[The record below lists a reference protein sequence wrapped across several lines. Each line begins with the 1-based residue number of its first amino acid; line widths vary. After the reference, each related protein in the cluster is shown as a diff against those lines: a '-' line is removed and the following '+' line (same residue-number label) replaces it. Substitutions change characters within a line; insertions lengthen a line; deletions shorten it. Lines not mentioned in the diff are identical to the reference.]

1 MNNKITIAIAFIFF
15 SLSFT
20 VVGIFSARYKKNTT
34 ADYLLASRNVNP
46 WLTALSAMST
56 GQSGFLFTGQ
66 VGYAYVKGISAIWLV
81 IGWALGDY
89 LAWWLVFK
97 KLRQI
102 SEETNSE
109 TVSAFL
115 EPIPSGFPW
124 IKTITALITLAFLG
138 SYAAAQLVASSKT
151 LHAVFGWNYYWGA
164 IVGAAIV
171 VIYCF
176 SGGIRAD
183 IWTDAIQ
190 SVVMIVSLILL
201 LVTLISNS
209 GGIENIW
216 TQLEALDSNLVRVFP
231 SNLAWGFSAF
241 FVGWLVAGFG
251 AVGQPHIVVRA
262 MAIDSAE
269 NMGLARNLKTLCGL
283 ITSITAISIGLAAR
297 VFLPELAEGG
307 DPELALLY
315 LSADLLPAVLVG
327 LMLAGLFAAIV
338 STADS
343 QILSC
348 SAALTQDLFPK
359 MAKSHKFAKLGTLTI
374 TAVVLIIA
382 LSENESVFSLIIF
395 AWSVLAS
402 GLGPLLVIR
411 AWQKPIDT
419 PVAVATIFAGTV
431 TVLIWNLVL
440 KLSNALYEVLPGMAA
455 GFLVYALALLLYP
468 KLRK

>member
-20 VVGIFSARYKKNTT
+20 LVGIFSAKYKKNTT
-34 ADYLLASRNVNP
+34 ADYLLASRKVNP

-66 VGYAYVKGISAIWLV
+66 VGYAYIRGISSIWLV
-81 IGWALGDY
+81 IGWAIGDY

-97 KLRQI
+97 KLRQV
-102 SEETNSE
+102 SGETNSE

-115 EPIPSGFPW
+115 GQKTSGFPW
-124 IKTITALITLAFLG
+124 IKIITALITLAFLG
-138 SYAAAQLVASSKT
+138 SSGAAQLVAGSKA
-151 LHAVFGWNYYWGA
+151 LHTVFGWNYYWGA
-164 IVGAAIV
+164 IAGAAIV

-183 IWTDAIQ
+183 IWTDAFQ
-190 SVVMIVSLILL
+190 SVVMIFSLL
-201 LVTLISNS
+201 LLWGTLLSHS
-209 GGIENIW
+209 GGIDNIW
-216 TQLEALDSNLVRVFP
+216 TQLEEIDSNLVQVFP
-231 SNLAWGFSAF
+231 SNLAWGFIAF

-251 AVGQPHIVVRA
+251 VVGQPHILTRA
-262 MAIDSAE
+262 MAIDSAD
-269 NMGLARNLKTLCGL
+269 NMGFARNLKTSCGL
-283 ITSITAISIGLAAR
+283 VTSFTAISIGLSAR

-359 MAKSHKFAKLGTLTI
+359 MAKSHKFAKLGTLMI
-374 TAVVLIIA
+374 TLVVLMIA
-382 LSENESVFSLIIF
+382 LSENESVFALIIF
-395 AWSVLAS
+395 SWSVLAS
-402 GLGPLLVIR
+402 SLGPLLVIR
-411 AWQKPIDT
+411 TWQKPINT
-419 PVAVATIFAGTV
+419 PVAVSMILTGTA
-431 TVLIWNLVL
+431 TVLIWKLILNL
-440 KLSNALYEVLPGMAA
+440 SSGLYEVFPGMAA
-455 GFLVYALALLLYP
+455 GFLVYALALLFYP